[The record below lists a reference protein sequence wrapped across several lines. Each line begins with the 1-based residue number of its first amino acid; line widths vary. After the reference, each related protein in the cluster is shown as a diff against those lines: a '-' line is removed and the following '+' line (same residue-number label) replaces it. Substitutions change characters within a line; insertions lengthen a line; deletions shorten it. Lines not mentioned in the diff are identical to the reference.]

1 MKTMETSTP
10 LQDWA
15 EAHKPSETMFYKA
28 GYWDQIDFVRDD
40 VPNALARSF
49 EEYRAIK
56 SGTVVIGEHTSKSV
70 RLPVFRV
77 TLADGT
83 AFTMRCNF
91 HDWKV
96 SVESPRDVNADF
108 MGLFD
113 PNLRISDVYCE
124 GFPEELVY
132 GPYAES
138 KRRFTVELSGRNYSV
153 FTLLWIF
160 AHQVL
165 GKRRDSGHGA

>member
-1 MKTMETSTP
+1 MKTMGTITP

-15 EAHKPSETMFYKA
+15 EAHKPSETMFYKD
-28 GYWDQIDFVRDD
+28 GYWDQIIFVRDD

-49 EEYRAIK
+49 EEYRALK
-56 SGTVVIGEHTSKSV
+56 SSVVVIGEHTSKSV

-77 TLADGT
+77 MLADGT

-91 HDWKV
+91 HDWKI
-96 SVESPRDVNADF
+96 SVESSRDVDANF
-108 MGLFD
+108 MGIFD

-132 GPYAES
+132 GPYAEN
-138 KRRFTVELSGRNYSV
+138 KRRFTAELSRCNHSV
-153 FTLLWIF
+153 FTFLWIF

-165 GKRRDSGHGA
+165 GKKKGGHGA